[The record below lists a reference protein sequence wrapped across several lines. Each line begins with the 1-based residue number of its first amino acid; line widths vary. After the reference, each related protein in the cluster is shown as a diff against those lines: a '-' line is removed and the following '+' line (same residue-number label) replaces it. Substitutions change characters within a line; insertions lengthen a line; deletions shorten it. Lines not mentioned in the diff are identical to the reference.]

1 MRLAD
6 GLHFQN
12 MFSFFLGI
20 VETWFKKSN
29 LIIGLIDVGG
39 QRSERKKWLH
49 CFESVSAVLFLVA
62 ISEYDQTLS
71 EDNTVNR
78 MKESLKLFASVC
90 NVKWFSKASM
100 LLFLNKRD
108 VFDEKILH
116 SPLTAC
122 FESYTGPQDTNEA
135 AAFISQQFA
144 LQNHVD
150 REVYRHFTCAKDS
163 HNITVVFDA
172 VTDVIARSSLRD
184 IGLI

>member
-1 MRLAD
+1 M
-6 GLHFQN
+6 
-12 MFSFFLGI
+12 
-20 VETWFKKSN
+20 
-29 LIIGLIDVGG
+29 GG

-62 ISEYDQTLS
+62 ISEYDQMLA
-71 EDNTVNR
+71 EDCKVNR

-108 VFDEKILH
+108 VFDEKIQY
-116 SPLTAC
+116 SPITSC
-122 FESYTGPQDTNEA
+122 FDSYTGPHDKNMV

-163 HNITVVFDA
+163 QNISVVFSA
-172 VTDVIARSSLRD
+172 VTDVIIRCSLND
-184 IGLI
+184 VGLM